1 MKLSAAFLP
10 TLLFLASARAQY
22 FSAGWTPGQPVE
34 SSNPVPEYAFDP
46 PPREEPAPVAPTDV
60 PPTPDALG
68 HGGTQRPLGIV
79 DKLMLSS
86 PVQNL
91 FGKIGLNMTD
101 VVKRG
106 STLPW
111 DPRIPLITDDNYDE
125 MIVNEVMTEE
135 EEKDRAWF
143 LIMYVLTLLLAV
155 LC

>member
-1 MKLSAAFLP
+1 MSTDPLSRLSQVRK
-10 TLLFLASARAQY
+10 LASSRSIAAY
-22 FSAGWTPGQPVE
+22 
-34 SSNPVPEYAFDP
+34 VPYHP
-46 PPREEPAPVAPTDV
+46 P
-60 PPTPDALG
+60 
-68 HGGTQRPLGIV
+68 
-79 DKLMLSS
+79 SS

-143 LIMYVLTLLLAV
+143 LIMYVLTSLLTV